1 MGLKFEDMDIL
12 DSLGRIVE
20 LNTHHYKDDFDLD
33 KELIPKLAVSEDP
46 EDRRLL
52 WMSRPC
58 GTYTLRE
65 REAYLEGSYENNVW
79 RFYHEQTR
87 DTVLAYALVLKGVQ
101 DGKVAGDIYP
111 LDYAAHVEQVKRLTC
126 PIEKVEAV
134 FADGERLTLPYHNHK
149 ALISVLAQEHGRTGS
164 VRYEP
169 ESSREL
175 SVILERE
182 RFKRSYHAVPGD
194 MGEYMDGLKK
204 GTLRGRLKEAQAAAA
219 SSHRPAT
226 HRKEPER

>member
-1 MGLKFEDMDIL
+1 MGLKFEDRDIL
-12 DSLGRIVE
+12 AFLGKIVE
-20 LNTHHYKDDFDLD
+20 LNTHHYKDDFNLD
-33 KELIPKLAVSEDP
+33 RQLIPKLAVSENP

-87 DTVLAYALVLKGVQ
+87 DTVLAYALVLKGVEG
-101 DGKVAGDIYP
+101 GKVAGEIYP

-126 PIEKVEAV
+126 PIEKVEAA
-134 FADGERLTLPYHNHK
+134 FEDGERITLPYHNHK
-149 ALISVLAQEHGRTGS
+149 ALIHVLAQEHGRARS
-164 VRYEP
+164 VLYEP

-175 SVILERE
+175 AVILERE
-182 RFKRSYHAVPGD
+182 RFKRSYHSVPGD
-194 MGEYMDGLKK
+194 MKEYMDGLMK
-204 GTLRGRLKEAQAAAA
+204 GTMRGKLKEAQAAAA
-219 SSHRPAT
+219 STRKRTSHK
-226 HRKEPER
+226 KEQER